1 MIYSFFNQLKFIIVC
16 LHPFIELLMS
26 ACVSAGK
33 KKDIYM
39 KLLDRSLTLKQVIV
53 IFLNYH
59 GRLKF
64 YGSRLLQ
71 IKVEYALPVVW
82 FVS

>member
-26 ACVSAGK
+26 ACVSARK
-33 KKDIYM
+33 KNIYM

-71 IKVEYALPVVW
+71 IKVEYALPVV
-82 FVS
+82 

>member
-1 MIYSFFNQLKFIIVC
+1 M
-16 LHPFIELLMS
+16 P
-26 ACVSAGK
+26 VSPQEK
-33 KKDIYM
+33 KNIYM

-64 YGSRLLQ
+64 YGNRLLQ
-71 IKVEYALPVVW
+71 IKVEYALPVV
-82 FVS
+82 

>member
-1 MIYSFFNQLKFIIVC
+1 M
-16 LHPFIELLMS
+16 P
-26 ACVSAGK
+26 VSPQEK
-33 KKDIYM
+33 KNIYM
-39 KLLDRSLTLKQVIV
+39 KLLDRSLTLHVKQVIV

-71 IKVEYALPVVW
+71 IKVEYALPVV
-82 FVS
+82 

>member
-16 LHPFIELLMS
+16 LHAFIELLMS
-26 ACVSAGK
+26 ACVSARK
-33 KKDIYM
+33 NIYM

-71 IKVEYALPVVW
+71 IKVEYALPVV
-82 FVS
+82 

>member
-26 ACVSAGK
+26 ACVSARK

-64 YGSRLLQ
+64 YGNRLLQ
-71 IKVEYALPVVW
+71 IKVEYALPVV
-82 FVS
+82 